1 MLESYE
7 YFLYNGLYVILN
19 IPVVVVGASDDLEGA
34 YLSLVTPSYELSGVV
49 HAGYSLVDTC
59 LVTDNPEIL
68 RLPIVIY
75 L

>member
-7 YFLYNGLYVILN
+7 YFKYGDLYIIFNVPAVVI
-19 IPVVVVGASDDLEGA
+19 GASDDLEGA
-34 YLSLVTPSYELSGVV
+34 HLSLITPSYELSGVV
-49 HAGYSLVDTC
+49 HAGYSLIDTC
-59 LVTDNPEIL
+59 LATDNPEIL